1 MACYHLSDS
10 RSLKAVNMKC
20 LPWSLALVA
29 LALSAPSAPAQT
41 PTKVGIINVQGAIL
55 ATKDGEK
62 ARDSIRTRFEPRTKD
77 MEGRMAEV
85 TRLRDQFSKGANTMS
100 ADAREKLS
108 RDVDDKQKK
117 YQWDLEDMQNELQQE
132 EQKLV
137 NEIGQRMISVID
149 EFAKANTFAVVFDVS
164 GQQSPVLWAANGID
178 VTTQIVELYDKKFGA
193 GGSAP
198 AATGTAPAGT
208 KPGATTAPA
217 TTRPATP
224 IVTPRPAVGA
234 PKK

>member
-1 MACYHLSDS
+1 MACYHLRDL

-20 LPWSLALVA
+20 VQWSLAFVA
-29 LALSAPSAPAQT
+29 LALAAPSAPAQT

-62 ARDSIRTRFEPRTKD
+62 ARDAIRARFEPRAKE

-85 TRLRDQFSKGANTMS
+85 NRLRDQFSKGANTMS

-108 RDVDDKQKK
+108 REIDDKNKK
-117 YQWDLEDMQNELQQE
+117 YQWDSEDMQNELQQE

-137 NEIGQRMISVID
+137 NEIGQRMISIID

-178 VTTQIVELYDKKFGA
+178 VTTQIVELYDKKFGTG
-193 GGSAP
+193 GGSAATTAAP
-198 AATGTAPAGT
+198 AATTAKPPVTTPA
-208 KPGATTAPA
+208 
-217 TTRPATP
+217 RPA
-224 IVTPRPAVGA
+224 AA
-234 PKK
+234 PKKP

>member
-1 MACYHLSDS
+1 MYDMACYHLRDL

-20 LPWSLALVA
+20 VQWSLALVA
-29 LALSAPSAPAQT
+29 LALAAPSAPAQT

-62 ARDSIRTRFEPRTKD
+62 ARDAIRARFEPRAKD
-77 MEGRMAEV
+77 MEGRMAEIN
-85 TRLRDQFSKGANTMS
+85 RLKDQFSKGANTMS

-108 RDVDDKQKK
+108 REIDDKNKK
-117 YQWDLEDMQNELQQE
+117 YQWDSEDMQNELQQE

-137 NEIGQRMISVID
+137 NEIGQRMISIID

-178 VTTQIVELYDKKFGA
+178 VTTQIVELYDKKFGT
-193 GGSAP
+193 GG
-198 AATGTAPAGT
+198 GTAPAT
-208 KPGATTAPA
+208 AAPAAAKPAATTPA
-217 TTRPATP
+217 RPA
-224 IVTPRPAVGA
+224 AAA
-234 PKK
+234 PKKP

>member
-1 MACYHLSDS
+1 MACYYLNDL

-20 LPWSLALVA
+20 VQWSLALAAIA
-29 LALSAPSAPAQT
+29 LAAPSAPAQT
-41 PTKVGIINVQGAIL
+41 PTKVGIVNVQGAIL

-62 ARDSIRTRFEPRTKD
+62 ARDAIRARFEPRAKE

-85 TRLRDQFSKGANTMS
+85 NRLRDQFNKGANTMS
-100 ADAREKLS
+100 AEAREKLS
-108 RDVDDKQKK
+108 REIDDKQKK
-117 YQWDLEDMQNELQQE
+117 YQWDSEDMQNELQQE

-178 VTTQIVELYDKKFGA
+178 VTTQVVELYDKKFGV
-193 GGSAP
+193 GGAPATSTAP
-198 AATGTAPAGT
+198 AATKPAATPAPAR
-208 KPGATTAPA
+208 PGAA
-217 TTRPATP
+217 
-224 IVTPRPAVGA
+224 AV
-234 PKK
+234 PKKP

>member
-1 MACYHLSDS
+1 M
-10 RSLKAVNMKC
+10 NMKC
-20 LPWSLALVA
+20 VQWSLALVA
-29 LALSAPSAPAQT
+29 LALAAPSAPAQT

-62 ARDSIRTRFEPRTKD
+62 ARDAIRARFEPRAKD

-85 TRLRDQFSKGANTMS
+85 NRLRDQFNKGANTMS

-108 RDVDDKQKK
+108 REIDDKQKK
-117 YQWDLEDMQNELQQE
+117 YQWDSEDMQNELQQE

-137 NEIGQRMISVID
+137 NEIGQRMISIID

-164 GQQSPVLWAANGID
+164 GQQSPVLWAATGVD
-178 VTTQIVELYDKKFGA
+178 VTTQIVELYDKKFGV
-193 GGSAP
+193 GGGTP
-198 AATGTAPAGT
+198 AATAAPPAAKPAAAPA
-208 KPGATTAPA
+208 
-217 TTRPATP
+217 RPAAGAP
-224 IVTPRPAVGA
+224 A

>member
-1 MACYHLSDS
+1 MTRVACYHLSDL

-20 LPWSLALVA
+20 LQWSLALVA
-29 LALSAPSAPAQT
+29 LALAAPSAPAQT

-62 ARDSIRTRFEPRTKD
+62 ARDAIRARFEPRAKD
-77 MEGRMAEV
+77 MESRMAEV
-85 TRLRDQFSKGANTMS
+85 NRLRDQFNKGANTMS

-108 RDVDDKQKK
+108 REIDDKQKK
-117 YQWDLEDMQNELQQE
+117 YQWDSEDMQNELQQE

-178 VTTQIVELYDKKFGA
+178 VTTQIVELYDKKFGV
-193 GGSAP
+193 GGGTAATPAAPAP
-198 AATGTAPAGT
+198 AAAKPA
-208 KPGATTAPA
+208 
-217 TTRPATP
+217 ATP
-224 IVTPRPAVGA
+224 ARPTAGAAV

>member
-1 MACYHLSDS
+1 MACYHLSDP

-20 LPWSLALVA
+20 VQWSFALVA
-29 LALSAPSAPAQT
+29 LALAAPSAPAQT

-62 ARDSIRTRFEPRTKD
+62 ARDAMRLRFEPRSKD

-108 RDVDDKQKK
+108 RDIDDKQKK

-137 NEIGQRMISVID
+137 NEIGQRMISIID

-164 GQQSPVLWAANGID
+164 GQQSPVLWAATGID
-178 VTTQIVELYDKKFGA
+178 VTTQIVELYDKKFGTGA
-193 GGSAP
+193 GAPATGAAP
-198 AATGTAPAGT
+198 AAANPAKPTPGALAPA
-208 KPGATTAPA
+208 
-217 TTRPATP
+217 RPPVA
-224 IVTPRPAVGA
+224 A
-234 PKK
+234 PKKP

>member
-1 MACYHLSDS
+1 MYDMACYHLRDL

-20 LPWSLALVA
+20 VQWSLALVA
-29 LALSAPSAPAQT
+29 LALAAPTAPAQT

-62 ARDSIRTRFEPRTKD
+62 ARDAIRVRFEPRAKD
-77 MEGRMAEV
+77 METRMADV
-85 TRLRDQFSKGANTMS
+85 NRLKDQFSKGANTMS

-108 RDVDDKQKK
+108 REIDDKQKK
-117 YQWDLEDMQNELQQE
+117 YQWDSEDMQNELQQE

-137 NEIGQRMISVID
+137 NEIGQRMISIID

-178 VTTQIVELYDKKFGA
+178 VTTQIVELYDKKFGT
-193 GGSAP
+193 GGGAATAAAP
-198 AATGTAPAGT
+198 AAAKPA
-208 KPGATTAPA
+208 ATTPA
-217 TTRPATP
+217 RPA
-224 IVTPRPAVGA
+224 AA
-234 PKK
+234 AKKP